1 MLSQIL
7 LILGTLLLTSCT
19 VVPRELGF
27 SPKQWQM
34 MSATGRKLLQVDY
47 YRIHNALQLKTI
59 YQGPRIQVVL
69 FGGTA
74 MMPPLFQAYYFESL
88 RFETNPGKC
97 RNVRLTSWDQTR
109 SVKLTVCYDGVTL
122 SFDPSR
128 YDLSKTKGTLFLTYN
143 TLWKHGF
150 TYNNLSSSGYVRLK
164 NADVTIKTISNKAS
178 VEDVQT
184 ASS

>member
-1 MLSQIL
+1 MLGQIF

-19 VVPRELGF
+19 VMPRELGF
-27 SPKQWQM
+27 SPQQWQM
-34 MSATGRKLLQVDY
+34 MNAKGRKLLQMDY

-69 FGGTA
+69 FRGTA

-97 RNVRLTSWDQTR
+97 QNVRLTSWDRIR

-164 NADVTIKTISNKAS
+164 NVDVTITTISNKAS